1 MRTRAFACLIVGL
14 FMYAFSP
21 AAASQQELSVY
32 ATASVLTC
40 GPGNDFYTTFGHT
53 AIRITDPELGIDYV
67 YNYGTFD
74 FNTPNF
80 YWKFMRGQLDYKLA
94 RTSFERF
101 IEEYRFEGRAVWEQ
115 PLCFEYGQLQ
125 NLYILL
131 ETNLLPEYRYYKYD
145 FFRDNCATRPRDV
158 IYSAWA
164 MDTLL
169 QRQAPMRSY
178 RRLVADNLR
187 DTLEWWR
194 LGIDLLFG
202 LPADHR
208 CTAPERMFL
217 PMELM
222 AEYAAT
228 GVSGIWAGPGLVD
241 EPQLLLADSREPLG
255 RSFPPEAAF
264 GILLAVLSLLTAVS
278 RRSQGVGTALRVVN
292 RVLFV
297 VAGLIG
303 LFLCFMWFGTD
314 HYCTA
319 WNLNILWASPLLI
332 LVAIRMERS
341 PRWALW
347 LQLACF
353 VAAAVWVVVCG
364 LAPAVLI
371 IIIILALPLGRLL
384 VSRKGA

>member
-21 AAASQQELSVY
+21 VAAAQQELSVY

-228 GVSGIWAGPGLVD
+228 GVSGIWTGPGLVD
-241 EPQLLLADSREPLG
+241 EPQQLLADSREPLG

-278 RRSQGVGTALRVVN
+278 RRSQGVGAALRVVN

-371 IIIILALPLGRLL
+371 IIFILALPLGRLL

>member
-21 AAASQQELSVY
+21 AAAAQQELSVY

-94 RTSFERF
+94 RISFERF

-228 GVSGIWAGPGLVD
+228 GVSGIWTGPGLVD

-264 GILLAVLSLLTAVS
+264 GMLLAVLSLLTAVS
-278 RRSQGVGTALRVVN
+278 RRSQGVGTALRVVS

-297 VAGLIG
+297 VAGLVG

-314 HYCTA
+314 HYCTK

-353 VAAAVWVVVCG
+353 VAAAVWVAVCG

>member
-21 AAASQQELSVY
+21 AAAAQQELSVY

-264 GILLAVLSLLTAVS
+264 GMLLAVLSLLTAVS
-278 RRSQGVGTALRVVN
+278 RRSQGVGTALRVAN

-341 PRWALW
+341 PHWALW

-353 VAAAVWVVVCG
+353 VAAAVWVAVCG
-364 LAPAVLI
+364 LAPAVLL

>member
-21 AAASQQELSVY
+21 AAAAQQELSVY

-222 AEYAAT
+222 SEYAAT
-228 GVSGIWAGPGLVD
+228 GVSGIWTGPGLVE
-241 EPQLLLADSREPLG
+241 EPQQLLADSREPLG

-264 GILLAVLSLLTAVS
+264 GMLLAVLLLLTAVS

-292 RVLFV
+292 RVIFV
-297 VAGLIG
+297 LAGLIG

-314 HYCTA
+314 HYCTK

>member
-21 AAASQQELSVY
+21 AAAAQQELSVY

-178 RRLVADNLR
+178 RRLVTDNLR

-228 GVSGIWAGPGLVD
+228 GVSGIWTGPGLVD
-241 EPQLLLADSREPLG
+241 EPQQLLADSREPLG

-264 GILLAVLSLLTAVS
+264 GMLLAVLSLLTAVS

>member
-1 MRTRAFACLIVGL
+1 MRRFLLLPVLLLAVAPLRA
-14 FMYAFSP
+14 
-21 AAASQQELSVY
+21 QELSLS

-228 GVSGIWAGPGLVD
+228 GVSGIWTGPGLVE
-241 EPQLLLADSREPLG
+241 EPQQLLADSREPLG

-264 GILLAVLSLLTAVS
+264 GMLLAVLSLLTAVS

-297 VAGLIG
+297 LAGLVG

-319 WNLNILWASPLLI
+319 WNLNIFWASPLLI

>member
-1 MRTRAFACLIVGL
+1 MRTRAFACLIVGF

-21 AAASQQELSVY
+21 AAAAQQELSVY

-228 GVSGIWAGPGLVD
+228 GVSGIWTGPGLVE
-241 EPQLLLADSREPLG
+241 EPQQLLADSREPLG

-264 GILLAVLSLLTAVS
+264 GVLLAVLSLLTAVS
-278 RRSQGVGTALRVVN
+278 RKSQGVGTALRVVN

-314 HYCTA
+314 HYCTK

>member
-21 AAASQQELSVY
+21 AAAAQQELSVY

-228 GVSGIWAGPGLVD
+228 GVSGIWAGPGLVE
-241 EPQLLLADSREPLG
+241 EPQQLLADSREPLG

-264 GILLAVLSLLTAVS
+264 GMLLAVLSLLTAVS

-364 LAPAVLI
+364 LAPAVLL

>member
-21 AAASQQELSVY
+21 AAAAQQELSVY

-228 GVSGIWAGPGLVD
+228 GVSGIWTGPGLVE
-241 EPQLLLADSREPLG
+241 EPQQLLADSREPLG

-264 GILLAVLSLLTAVS
+264 GMLLAVLLLLTAVS

-292 RVLFV
+292 RVIFV
-297 VAGLIG
+297 LAGLIG

-314 HYCTA
+314 HYCTK

>member
-21 AAASQQELSVY
+21 AAAAQQELSVY

-74 FNTPNF
+74 FTTPNF

-228 GVSGIWAGPGLVD
+228 GVSGIWTGPGLVE
-241 EPQLLLADSREPLG
+241 EPQQLLADSREPLG

-264 GILLAVLSLLTAVS
+264 GMLLAVLLLLTAVS
-278 RRSQGVGTALRVVN
+278 RKSQGVGTVLRVVN

-297 VAGLIG
+297 VAGLVG

>member
-21 AAASQQELSVY
+21 AAAAQQELSVY

-228 GVSGIWAGPGLVD
+228 GVSGIWAGPGLVE

-264 GILLAVLSLLTAVS
+264 GMLLAVLSLLTAVS
-278 RRSQGVGTALRVVN
+278 RKSQGVGTALRVVN

-297 VAGLIG
+297 LAGLIG

-314 HYCTA
+314 HYCTK

>member
-1 MRTRAFACLIVGL
+1 MRTRAFACLIVGF

-21 AAASQQELSVY
+21 AAAAQQELSTY

-202 LPADHR
+202 MPADHR

-228 GVSGIWAGPGLVD
+228 GVSGIWTGPGLVD
-241 EPQLLLADSREPLG
+241 EPQQLLADSRDPLG

-264 GILLAVLSLLTAVS
+264 GMLLAVLSLLTAVS
-278 RRSQGVGTALRVVN
+278 RRSQGVGTALRIVN

-297 VAGLIG
+297 LAGLIG

-364 LAPAVLI
+364 LAPAVLL

>member
-21 AAASQQELSVY
+21 AAAAQQELSVY

-228 GVSGIWAGPGLVD
+228 GVSGIWTGPGLVE
-241 EPQLLLADSREPLG
+241 EPQQLLADSREPLG

-278 RRSQGVGTALRVVN
+278 RKSQGVGTALRIVN

>member
-21 AAASQQELSVY
+21 AAAAQQELSVY

-241 EPQLLLADSREPLG
+241 EPQQLLADSREPLG

-264 GILLAVLSLLTAVS
+264 GMLLAVLSLLTVVS

-297 VAGLIG
+297 LAGLVG

-314 HYCTA
+314 HYCTK

-371 IIIILALPLGRLL
+371 IIFILALPLGRML

>member
-1 MRTRAFACLIVGL
+1 MRTRAFACLIVGF

-21 AAASQQELSVY
+21 AAAAQQELSVY

-187 DTLEWWR
+187 DTLEWWC

-228 GVSGIWAGPGLVD
+228 GVSGIWTGPGLVD
-241 EPQLLLADSREPLG
+241 EPQQLLADSREPLG

-264 GILLAVLSLLTAVS
+264 GMLLAVLSLLTAVS
-278 RRSQGVGTALRVVN
+278 RKSQGVGTALRIVN

>member
-21 AAASQQELSVY
+21 AAAAQQELSVY

-241 EPQLLLADSREPLG
+241 EPQQLLADSREPLG

-264 GILLAVLSLLTAVS
+264 GMLLAVLLLLTAVS

>member
-21 AAASQQELSVY
+21 AAAAQQELSTS

-228 GVSGIWAGPGLVD
+228 GVSGIWTGPGLVD
-241 EPQLLLADSREPLG
+241 EPQLLLADSREPIG
-255 RSFPPEAAF
+255 RSFPPVAAF
-264 GILLAVLSLLTAVS
+264 GMLLAVLLLLTAVS

-297 VAGLIG
+297 LAGLVG

-347 LQLACF
+347 LQMACF

>member
-21 AAASQQELSVY
+21 AAAAQQELSVY

-228 GVSGIWAGPGLVD
+228 GVSGIWAGPGLVE
-241 EPQLLLADSREPLG
+241 EPQLLLADSRAPIG

-264 GILLAVLSLLTAVS
+264 GMLLAVLSLLTAVS
-278 RRSQGVGTALRVVN
+278 RRLQSVGTALRVVN

-364 LAPAVLI
+364 LAPAVLL